1 MEVTAP
7 FQPLANGILVD
18 LKIHINGYCPVRK
31 KAVPLHR
38 KNKTGFMRNKY
49 ILVCLAV
56 AFVLPSHAQ
65 RQDVMKQTVEYLA
78 SQQLAGRFPATIG
91 DTLASEFIVNEL
103 RGLKLKPIIKGKKDV
118 AYFQDFTYGKTKE
131 QERTTHNI
139 IAVLPGKDKKLRH
152 EYVVVG
158 SHYDHLGLGGKNSG
172 SRRPDTL
179 GVHPGAD
186 DNASGDAVVLEL
198 AKYFKNERA
207 RRSII
212 FAFFGAEE
220 QGLIGSK
227 NFLEWMKK
235 DDAKRINLPV
245 DKKGIVAMVNLDM
258 VGRMR
263 DNAMSVSGTGTSS
276 EFKAMAEAAAEQT
289 KLNISCTPD
298 GYGPSDHAS
307 FVAQEIPVLFLT
319 TGGHMEYHTPDDV
332 PSTLN
337 YDGMQQ
343 TLDFS
348 KALITKIAN
357 MPTTPDYISVPSTN
371 KMKHGKFKV
380 TLGLMPDVMGASRIP
395 GLRADIVVAGKSAH
409 NAGIRSGDIIQ
420 EIDGKPV
427 TNMDDYMQRLSEL
440 EPDTTVPVKVL
451 RDEKTLTFQVHL
463 VGKVKK

>member
-1 MEVTAP
+1 MVFA
-7 FQPLANGILVD
+7 
-18 LKIHINGYCPVRK
+18 
-31 KAVPLHR
+31 
-38 KNKTGFMRNKY
+38 
-49 ILVCLAV
+49 LAV
-56 AFVLPSHAQ
+56 STYAQ
-65 RQDVMKQTVEYLA
+65 KQDVMRQTVEYLA
-78 SQQLAGRFPATIG
+78 SQELGGRFPATAG
-91 DTLASEFIVNEL
+91 DTLASQFIVSQL
-103 RGLKLKPIIKGKKDV
+103 RSMNLKPIVKGKKKTG
-118 AYFQDFTYGKTKE
+118 YYQDFTYGKTKE
-131 QERTTHNI
+131 QECTTHNI
-139 IAVLPGKDKKLRH
+139 IAVLPGKDKQLKY
-152 EYVVVG
+152 EYIVVG
-158 SHYDHLGLGGKNSG
+158 SHYDHLGLGGQDSG

-198 AKYFKNERA
+198 AKYFKKERTK
-207 RRSII
+207 RSII

-227 NFLEWMKK
+227 NFLDWMKK
-235 DDAKRINLPV
+235 DDAKRINLPT
-245 DKKGIVAMVNLDM
+245 DKQGIVAMVNLDM
-258 VGRMR
+258 VGRLR

-276 EFKAMAEAAAEQT
+276 NFKAMSEAAAEQVD
-289 KLNISCTPD
+289 LNISCTPD

-337 YDGMQQ
+337 YEGMQK

-348 KALITKIAN
+348 KELITRIAN
-357 MPTTPDYISVPSTN
+357 MPTTPNYISVPSSN

-440 EPDTTVPVKVL
+440 EPDTTIPVKVL
-451 RDEKTLTFQVHL
+451 RNEEILTFQVHL
-463 VGKVKK
+463 MPAKR

>member
-7 FQPLANGILVD
+7 FQTLANGILVD
-18 LKIHINGYCPVRK
+18 LKIHINGYCLRRK

-38 KNKTGFMRNKY
+38 KIKTGFMRNKY
-49 ILVCLAV
+49 ILLCLAV

-78 SQQLAGRFPATIG
+78 SQQLGGRFPATIG

-158 SHYDHLGLGGKNSG
+158 SHYDHLGLGGQNSG

-207 RRSII
+207 KRSII

-235 DDAKRINLPV
+235 EDAKRINLPV

-357 MPTTPDYISVPSTN
+357 MPATPDYISVPSTN